1 MPLHDVGYRAWDGAA
16 RSGGAAAVIAAVP
29 VMLLFSLLE
38 KHLVNAITSGAV
50 KG

>member
-1 MPLHDVGYRAWDGAA
+1 VANMVGEYRVQWNELM
-16 RSGGAAAVIAAVP
+16 AAAVIAAVP
-29 VMLLFSLLE
+29 VMLLFSFLE